1 MYFLDRIK
9 LNVIGR
15 RNLWFAFSGLLL
27 LAGVVALFTRGLNLG
42 IDFKGGTI
50 LQRTFEQK
58 VTVSQVGQALREE
71 PLAKLGLKD
80 SQIQAGAG
88 NTIIIRTR
96 DLSPAEERQ
105 VDAALQQAVGRIDLS
120 KNQTDTVGPVIG
132 RELTKNAFWAV
143 VVASILMLLYIT
155 VRFEFKFGVAAII
168 ALLHDVFMILGIFA
182 LTGKEVDSPFVAA
195 ILTIIGY
202 SINDTIVI
210 FDRIRENLRFHK
222 KGESYA
228 QLVNDS
234 INQTLARSI
243 NTVGTTLVSIIA
255 LYFFGGAS
263 IKTFTFALLFGIL
276 SGAYSSIFIASPLWV
291 SWKEWEERRK
301 TASKAAGKS
310 AKKRL
315 AEAKAR

>member
-9 LNVIGR
+9 LNVIGQ
-15 RNLWFAFSGLLL
+15 RNWWFTLSGALL
-27 LAGVVALFTRGLNLG
+27 LAGLIALGTRGLNLG

-50 LQRTFEQK
+50 LQRTFTQK
-58 VTVSQVGQALREE
+58 VTVAQVRQALNRASASG
-71 PLAKLGLKD
+71 LKLGE
-80 SQIQAGAG
+80 SQIQSAAG
-88 NTIIIRTR
+88 NTVIIRTR
-96 DLSPAEERQ
+96 DLSPEEERQ
-105 VDAALQQAVGRIDLS
+105 VDAALQEAVGQIDLT
-120 KNQTDTVGPVIG
+120 KNQTDTVRPVIG
-132 RELTKNAFWAV
+132 RELTQNAFWAV

-155 VRFEFKFGVAAII
+155 LRFEFKFGVAAIV
-168 ALLHDVFMILGIFA
+168 ALLHDVFMIMGLFA
-182 LTGKEVDSPFVAA
+182 LTGKQVDSPFVAA

-210 FDRIRENLRFHK
+210 FDRIRENLRFHRK
-222 KGESYA
+222 VESYA

-255 LYFFGGAS
+255 LYFFGGES

-276 SGAYSSIFIASPLWV
+276 SGCYSSIFIASPLWV
-291 SWKEWEERRK
+291 VWKEWEERRK
-301 TASKAAGKS
+301 AARPAG
-310 AKKRL
+310 AGGRKRL

>member
-1 MYFLDRIK
+1 MK

-15 RNLWFAFSGLLL
+15 RNLWFAVSGLLL
-27 LAGVVALFTRGLNLG
+27 LAGLVALATRGLNLG

-50 LQRTFEQK
+50 LQRTFEHK
-58 VTVSQVGQALREE
+58 VTVAQVQQALQAE
-71 PLAKLGLKD
+71 PLAKLGLRD

-105 VDAALQQAVGRIDLS
+105 VDAGLQQTVGRIDLS

-132 RELTKNAFWAV
+132 RELTSNAFWAV
-143 VVASILMLLYIT
+143 VVASVLMLLYIT

-182 LTGKEVDSPFVAA
+182 LTGREVDSPFVAA

-228 QLVNDS
+228 QLANDS

-243 NTVGTTLVSIIA
+243 NTVGTTLVSIVA

-263 IKTFTFALLFGIL
+263 IKTFTFALLFGIT
-276 SGAYSSIFIASPLWV
+276 SGAYSSIFIASPIWV
-291 SWKEWEERRK
+291 TWKEWEERRK
-301 TASKAAGKS
+301 AAYKSPGKGV
-310 AKKRL
+310 KKRL